1 MEKTIMWNITKPGL
15 LLLTVLFAIVSATPG
30 SAQNIPAPVCKVAI
44 YEELSEL
51 ADARAAGDLARS
63 DFAAYEKIFDMIKG
77 LWDAKTIPDMD
88 YMKAKYDRDA
98 AKLTLEKYDLILER
112 QGALVEQY
120 QLICN
125 GTMAGSGNQDR
136 TIAIRKAYLNY
147 VRADCNA
154 LAKGIEIAANNLEYN
169 RQYLQ
174 KIVKL
179 RQEKFATNTQIILA
193 ELNVEREEKSLAD
206 AKRRN
211 ETCRAELADLERSAQ
226 P

>member
-1 MEKTIMWNITKPGL
+1 MLNITKPGL
-15 LLLTVLFAIVSATPG
+15 LLLTVLLAIFCATPG

-51 ADARAAGDLARS
+51 ADARAAVDLARS

-136 TIAIRKAYLNY
+136 TIAIRKAYLHY
-147 VRADCNA
+147 ARADCNA

-206 AKRRN
+206 AKHRN
-211 ETCRAELADLERSAQ
+211 EACRAELADLERSTQ

>member
-1 MEKTIMWNITKPGL
+1 MLNITKPGL
-15 LLLTVLFAIVSATPG
+15 LLLTVLLAIVCVTPA
-30 SAQNIPAPVCKVAI
+30 SAQNVPAPVCEVAI

-51 ADARAAGDLARS
+51 ADARAAVDLARS

-98 AKLTLEKYDLILER
+98 AKLTLEKNDLILER

-120 QLICN
+120 RLICN

-136 TIAIRKAYLNY
+136 MIAIRKAYLHY
-147 VRADCNA
+147 GRADCNA

-193 ELNVEREEKSLAD
+193 ELDVEREEKSLAD

-211 ETCRAELADLERSAQ
+211 ETCRAELCR